1 SFGNRSKLAKKYG
14 INNYK
19 GTASQNNKLLSKL
32 KSGKPKKKGNTK
44 TNSIVEY
51 LKSIGVNSSFSNR
64 SKLAKQYGISGYK
77 GTASQNTR
85 LLNAMRK
92 GGAKTQNK
100 DNKQTYLVL

>member
-19 GTASQNNKLLSKL
+19 GTASQNNNLLSKL

-51 LKSIGVNSSFSNR
+51 IKSIGVNSSFSNR
-64 SKLAKQYGISGYK
+64 TKLAKQYGISGYK
-77 GTASQNTR
+77 GTASQNIR

-92 GGAKTQNK
+92 NSSKSNKKGNNQN
-100 DNKQTYLVL
+100 Y